1 MYEQI
6 SIAATGL
13 YMQQRRLDVI
23 ADNIA
28 NVNTVGF
35 KSGRLDFRDAMYT
48 AGYIPGPPYSPEE
61 NQQKG
66 HGVLTSQITK
76 DMSGGSIQ
84 DTGNQLDFVL
94 KGEAF
99 FSVLDSNNNVRYTKA
114 GDFYSVVCTMAR
126 EPGGLELFTSQGHHV
141 LNDEGDII
149 EIPTNTTTFETTA
162 DGHITFYNGQEQVGE
177 AQLGIYTFQ
186 NQYGLSYEGDSEFAV
201 TEASGEAR
209 EAQADEF
216 TLIQGALEMSTVS
229 LAQEMQLMIRS
240 QRAFSLAARAL
251 KTGDDMEQLANGM
264 KTA

>member
-13 YMQQRRLDVI
+13 YQQQRRLDVI

-28 NVNTVGF
+28 NVNTIGF

-76 DMSGGSIQ
+76 DMSNGSIQ
-84 DTGNQLDFVL
+84 ETGGQLDFVL
-94 KGEAF
+94 HGEAF
-99 FSVLDSNNNVRYTKA
+99 FSVLDARNNTHYTKA
-114 GDFYSVVCTMAR
+114 GNFYNVVCPMAE
-126 EPGGLELFTSQGHHV
+126 EPGGMELFTDQGHHV
-141 LNDEGDII
+141 LDSNGDVIKV
-149 EIPTNTTTFETTA
+149 PSNTTIVEATP
-162 DGHITFYNGQEQVGE
+162 DGHLTFYNGLDPVGE

-209 EAQADEF
+209 AALPEEY
-216 TLIQGALEMSTVS
+216 TVIQGAVEMSTVS